1 MPVTTLSPAAIV
13 QQLRDVLREAF
24 EGSPHTWTYFTDS
37 GPSGGI
43 LGTID
48 GIDAATAS
56 KPFGTSGTTIA
67 GHVHHMAFSAAAST
81 AWIRGDRSPRDWNES
96 WRVRSV
102 SGAEWTELREKLRE
116 EYHELQAAVE
126 DAALAS
132 EDALGGAVGVVA
144 HAAYH
149 LAHIRQRVNEAKA

>member
-1 MPVTTLSPAAIV
+1 MPATTLAPAVIV
-13 QQLRDVLREAF
+13 HQLRDVLREAF

-37 GPSGGI
+37 GPGGGI
-43 LGTID
+43 FGTIG

-56 KPFGTSGTTIA
+56 KPFGASGTTIA
-67 GHVHHMAFSAAAST
+67 SHVHHMAFSAEAST

-96 WRVRSV
+96 WRVTSV
-102 SGAEWTELREKLRE
+102 SDAEWAELRDRLRE
-116 EYHELQAAVE
+116 QYHELQAAVE

-132 EDALGGAVGVVA
+132 EDSLGGAIGVVA

-149 LAHIRQRVNEAKA
+149 LAHIRQRAAGARA

>member
-1 MPVTTLSPAAIV
+1 MPIMTLSPAAIV
-13 QQLRDVLREAF
+13 QQIRDVLREAF

-96 WRVRSV
+96 WRVTSV
-102 SGAEWTELREKLRE
+102 SGLEWAELREKLRE

>member
-1 MPVTTLSPAAIV
+1 MPATTLSPTLIV

-24 EGSPHTWTYFTDS
+24 EGSPHSWTYFTDS
-37 GPSGGI
+37 GPAGGI

-56 KPFGTSGTTIA
+56 KPFGASGTTIA
-67 GHVHHMAFSAAAST
+67 GHVHHLAFSAGAST
-81 AWIRGDRSPRDWNES
+81 AWIRGNRSPRDWNES
-96 WRVRSV
+96 WRVTSV
-102 SGAEWTELREKLRE
+102 SGTEWVALRDKLRE

-132 EDALGGAVGVVA
+132 ESSLGGAIGVVA

-149 LAHIRQRVNEAKA
+149 LAHIRQRANEAKV

>member
-102 SGAEWTELREKLRE
+102 SGPEWTELREKLRE